1 MSESISFELARQA
14 GLPESYPLAWAALNA
29 EDADRERGAAAAR
42 EVIALEAAAG
52 AMDRDDPLADV
63 YISAAGRLS
72 RLMFQDV
79 MTEIIDHRPRTPHL
93 DSVRAARPIPITA
106 TWAGPVAET
115 WLRSLTP
122 VRDLPAALR
131 QHRLATLLKHAG
143 PGEVREAYRDR
154 TGRYVLVLAGSRMC
168 AEGHRD
174 PAVAATWTDETV
186 LAADRPVPGSPA
198 GPLLALTPEAD
209 GSVRADPFPASLVDG
224 GPLTF
229 EFGPGHPDAVRHVM
243 RLLLSLALDGEA
255 ADFAARPFVFDTL
268 TDLSLWP
275 RLTAPGDELRLPWPT
290 VRALAAADVAEVR
303 RMLAADAPPIHR
315 YYAILDGERFWQV
328 VRQSATPDGYATDQH
343 IAPDGAWTHSTI
355 LAEIGRGKRDDDYR
369 LLSPHEIDQH
379 VETIRSRRANAG
391 SHRI

>member
-1 MSESISFELARQA
+1 MSESTTLELARQA
-14 GLPESYPLAWAALNA
+14 GLPTSYPLAWAALTA
-29 EDADRERGAAAAR
+29 DDAGRERGAAAAG

-63 YISAAGRLS
+63 YLSAAGRLS

-79 MTEIIDHRPRTPHL
+79 MTEIIDRRPRSPHL
-93 DSVRAARPIPITA
+93 DRVRAARPIPITA

-122 VRDLPAALR
+122 VVDLPAALR

-143 PGEVREAYRDR
+143 RGEVREAYRDR

-229 EFGPGHPDAVRHVM
+229 EFGPGHHDAVRHVM
-243 RLLLSLALDGEA
+243 RLLLTLALEGEA
-255 ADFAARPFVFDTL
+255 ADFATRPFVFDTL
-268 TDLSLWP
+268 TEHAGLKLWP
-275 RLTAPGDELRLPWPT
+275 QLTAPGDELRLPWPT

-303 RMLAADAPPIHR
+303 RMLAVDAPPIHR
-315 YYAILDGERFWQV
+315 YYAILDGDRFWQV

-355 LAEIGRGKRDDDYR
+355 LAEIGRGKRYDQYR
-369 LLSPHEIDQH
+369 QLSPHEIDRH
-379 VETIRSRRANAG
+379 VETIRSRRPARGA
-391 SHRI
+391 